1 MTYNPDKYGFEQIKA
16 NKKINIRK
24 KKNVKKTDQAVEFSK
39 KIITTLEAKVKDH
52 NSNNVKKINL
62 IQLKRI
68 YRSVGKLFDNKENLN
83 ELALAKVNM
92 FIRTISNGFAKE
104 NYNNSSENIAQKK
117 YTTIIQASF
126 KPQDQDFE
134 QAKNDIEKFNLN
146 DFKFNNVDEL
156 YLDDE
161 EDGVIIGYII

>member
-1 MTYNPDKYGFEQIKA
+1 MTYNSDKYGFEQIKA
-16 NKKINIRK
+16 SKKINIRK

-39 KIITTLEAKVKDH
+39 KIIATLENKVQDH
-52 NSNNVKKINL
+52 NSNNIKKINL

-68 YRSVGKLFDNKENLN
+68 YRSVGKSFDNKENLN

-92 FIRTISNGFAKE
+92 FIRTISTGFIKE
-104 NYNNSSENIAQKK
+104 NYTNGSDDIIQKK
-117 YTTIIQASF
+117 YITIIQASF
-126 KPQDQDFE
+126 KPQEQDFE
-134 QAKNDIEKFNLN
+134 KAQKDIEKFNLN

-161 EDGVIIGYII
+161 EDGVTIGYTI